1 MNRHWPVPIRAFDEI
16 WTIANKEEFA
26 YELGK
31 FIAHKRHARKLPL
44 SETEH
49 VFGILS
55 DMQSWIEMEGF
66 HDLFYQAYN
75 LSDCL
80 LVEKTMRELGTE
92 QLANLFAEAKHI
104 YLRHKLAN
112 LFAEAKH
119 IYLRHKT
126 DITEEEFRK
135 LEPFDLPE
143 GDGAR
148 FDEIAKEFYGSDSQL
163 FELGDRLAD
172 FARKH
177 RAEFYP

>member
-1 MNRHWPVPIRAFDEI
+1 MNSHWPVPIKAFDEI

-44 SETEH
+44 SEKEH

-55 DMQSWIEMEGF
+55 DMQAWIEMEGF
-66 HDLFYQAYN
+66 HDLFYQAYK
-75 LSDCL
+75 LSDCV
-80 LVEKTMRELGTE
+80 LVEKTMREIGTE
-92 QLANLFAEAKHI
+92 RLAKLFAEAKHI
-104 YLRHKLAN
+104 YT
-112 LFAEAKH
+112 
-119 IYLRHKT
+119 RHKT

>member
-1 MNRHWPVPIRAFDEI
+1 MNRPWPVPIKAFDEI

-31 FIAHKRHARKLPL
+31 FIAHKRHVRKLQL

-49 VFGILS
+49 VFAILS

-66 HDLFYQAYN
+66 HDLFYQAYT
-75 LSDCL
+75 LSDCI
-80 LVEKTMRELGTE
+80 LVEKTMQEIGTAR
-92 QLANLFAEAKHI
+92 LAKLFAEAKHI
-104 YLRHKLAN
+104 YT
-112 LFAEAKH
+112 
-119 IYLRHKT
+119 RHKT

-135 LEPFDLPE
+135 LEPFDLPK

-148 FDEIAKEFYGSDSQL
+148 FDEIAEEFYGSDSQL

-177 RAEFYP
+177 RTEFYP